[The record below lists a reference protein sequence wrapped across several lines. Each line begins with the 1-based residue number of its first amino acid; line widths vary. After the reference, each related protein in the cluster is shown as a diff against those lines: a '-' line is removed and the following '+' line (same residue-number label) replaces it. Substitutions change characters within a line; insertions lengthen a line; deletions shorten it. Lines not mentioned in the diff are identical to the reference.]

1 MLQSVIDY
9 VSRLATGGKVV
20 ILDCCYSGDFDGKG
34 PRKIGIDQAFSE
46 FAGKGI
52 AAMASTSA
60 DETARLG
67 PEKKCS
73 VFTGA
78 LSQAIMELTAPSDGR
93 QTPSPLAAPLTAQ
106 LAAPLTAG
114 IIRSRGKV
122 SINNIYDVM
131 MRIITIRNYLDPAR
145 QQYPVFRSSIGETIY
160 FRTMTSKGFP
170 R

>member
-1 MLQSVIDY
+1 MVMLQSVIDY

-73 VFTGA
+73 VFIGA
-78 LSQAIMELTAPSDGR
+78 LSQAIIETAR
-93 QTPSPLAAPLTAQ
+93 KTPVDHSRPRDTSAP
-106 LAAPLTAG
+106 
-114 IIRSRGKV
+114 
-122 SINNIYDVM
+122 
-131 MRIITIRNYLDPAR
+131 
-145 QQYPVFRSSIGETIY
+145 
-160 FRTMTSKGFP
+160 
-170 R
+170 